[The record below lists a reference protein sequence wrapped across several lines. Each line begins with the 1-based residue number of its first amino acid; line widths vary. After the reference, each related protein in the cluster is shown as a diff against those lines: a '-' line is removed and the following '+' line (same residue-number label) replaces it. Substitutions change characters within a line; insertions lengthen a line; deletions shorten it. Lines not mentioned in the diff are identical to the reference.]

1 MKSTFTGS
9 SADALKTAIS
19 RQMLSCRT
27 VTVGIADSEPKK
39 NGHVWCI
46 DVLPAIQQIRDIDN
60 ERQYVDLPKL
70 TNVPLIL
77 PCSNAL
83 GLSITMPIRRGDEV
97 VLLISDR
104 SLDNW
109 QLDGGIQRPAE
120 ETEIRHHDLSD
131 CLCIPSA
138 LTIAALDT
146 YNNDAV
152 QIGSSTVNVTVT
164 PQDVE
169 INAASVTINA
179 DSATN
184 INCSDL
190 TVTASGNADITAAN
204 TTINSALTTCN
215 GDLTVTGTI
224 TGASVVAP
232 SVAAGA
238 LSIGGVDLPSDHTHD
253 PGSYTVNVDG
263 TPTPVTGTSGVP
275 Q

>member
-1 MKSTFTGS
+1 MKSTLTGS

-19 RQMLSCRT
+19 RQLLGCRT
-27 VTVGIADSEPKK
+27 VTVGVADSEPKK

-70 TNVPLIL
+70 TNVPLVSS
-77 PCSNAL
+77 CSSAL
-83 GLSITMPIRRGDEV
+83 GLSITMPVRKGDEV

-138 LTIAALDT
+138 LTVAALDD

-164 PQDVE
+164 SQNVDV
-169 INAASVTINA
+169 NAANVTINA

-190 TVTASGNADITAAN
+190 TVSASGNVDITAEN
-204 TTINSALTTCN
+204 TTINSALTTFV
-215 GDLTVTGTI
+215 GDLTATGVI
-224 TGASVVAP
+224 TCASVVAP
-232 SVAAGA
+232 AVSAGA
-238 LSIGGVDLPSDHTHD
+238 ISIAGFDLPGDHTHD
-253 PGSYTVNVDG
+253 QGSYIVNVAG
-263 TPTPVTGTSGVP
+263 TPTPVAGESGAA

>member
-19 RQMLSCRT
+19 RQMLSVRT
-27 VTVGIADSEPKK
+27 ATVGIADSEPKK

-70 TNVPLIL
+70 TNVPLVL

-83 GLSITMPIRRGDEV
+83 GLSITMPVRKGDEV

-131 CLCIPSA
+131 CLCIPST

-152 QIGSSTVNVTVT
+152 QIGSPTVNVTVT
-164 PQDVE
+164 QQDVE
-169 INAASVTINA
+169 INAANVTINA
-179 DSATN
+179 DAATN

-190 TVTASGNADITAAN
+190 TVSASGNADITAAN

-215 GDLTVTGTI
+215 GNLTVTGTI
-224 TGASVVAP
+224 TGASVVSP

-253 PGSYTVNVDG
+253 PGSYTVNVNG
-263 TPTPVTGTSGVP
+263 TPTPVTGASGVP

>member
-1 MKSTFTGS
+1 M
-9 SADALKTAIS
+9 
-19 RQMLSCRT
+19 
-27 VTVGIADSEPKK
+27 V
-39 NGHVWCI
+39 
-46 DVLPAIQQIRDIDN
+46 
-60 ERQYVDLPKL
+60 
-70 TNVPLIL
+70 
-77 PCSNAL
+77 
-83 GLSITMPIRRGDEV
+83 
-97 VLLISDR
+97 SDR

-109 QLDGGIQRPAE
+109 QLVGGIQRPAE

-152 QIGSSTVNVTVT
+152 QIGSPTVNVTVT
-164 PQDVE
+164 QQDVE
-169 INAASVTINA
+169 INAANVTV
-179 DSATN
+179 S
-184 INCSDL
+184 
-190 TVTASGNADITAAN
+190 ASGNADITAAN

-215 GDLTVTGTI
+215 GNLTVTGTI

-238 LSIGGVDLPSDHTHD
+238 LSIGGVDLPSDHTHG

-263 TPTPVTGTSGVP
+263 TPTPVTSTSGVP

>member
-1 MKSTFTGS
+1 MKSTLTGS

-19 RQMLSCRT
+19 RQLLGCRT
-27 VTVGIADSEPKK
+27 VTVGVADSEPKK

-46 DVLPAIQQIRDIDN
+46 DVLPSIQQIRDIDN

-70 TNVPLIL
+70 TNVPIVS

-83 GLSITMPIRRGDEV
+83 GLSITIPVRKGDEV

-109 QLDGGIQRPAE
+109 QLDGGIQRPAY

-131 CLCIPSA
+131 SLCIPSA
-138 LTIAALDT
+138 LTIAALDS

-164 PQDVE
+164 SENVDV
-169 INAASVTINA
+169 NAKNVTINSDA
-179 DSATN
+179 ATN
-184 INCSDL
+184 INCLDL
-190 TVTASGNADITAAN
+190 TVNASGNADITAENA
-204 TTINSALTTCN
+204 TINSALTTFN
-215 GDLTVTGTI
+215 GNLTATGVI

-232 SVAAGA
+232 AVAAGA
-238 LSIGGVDLPSDHTHD
+238 ISIGGVNLPSDHTHD
-253 PGSYTVNVDG
+253 QGSYVVNVDN
-263 TPTPVTGTSGVP
+263 TPTPVNGESGAA